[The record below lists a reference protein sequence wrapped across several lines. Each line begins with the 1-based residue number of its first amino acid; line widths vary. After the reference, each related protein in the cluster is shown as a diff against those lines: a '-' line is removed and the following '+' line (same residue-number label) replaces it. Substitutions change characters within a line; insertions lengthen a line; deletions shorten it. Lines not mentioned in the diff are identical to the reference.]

1 MTEDGF
7 FQHLELV
14 GQRNPR
20 LQVQE
25 EVPLQVL
32 KFLVVKTGE
41 SPVLTESPTISG
53 DSYLPSTR
61 RGSETDLTKLA
72 EELLN
77 KDNHIP
83 DLSKSDIKIKD
94 AVYSPQLKMLGII
107 LTDGRIALVVM
118 VIRFT
123 LDFSHA
129 KFREIIL
136 YSPFKDTGC
145 PVRVVLLRL
154 PLIVII
160 IS

>member
-32 KFLVVKTGE
+32 KFLEVKTGE
-41 SPVLTESPTISG
+41 SSPVLTESPTISG
-53 DSYLPSTR
+53 DPYLPSTR
-61 RGSETDLTKLA
+61 RGSEGDLTKLA
-72 EELLN
+72 EGVCGVQLN
-77 KDNHIP
+77 KNNLP
-83 DLSKSDIKIKD
+83 DLSIADIHIKD

-118 VIRFT
+118 VIRQ
-123 LDFSHA
+123 
-129 KFREIIL
+129 
-136 YSPFKDTGC
+136 
-145 PVRVVLLRL
+145 
-154 PLIVII
+154 PLT
-160 IS
+160 SLMLNLER